1 MSYRDVLAMRD
12 KQLGARPCFPLT
24 FPDTLDKP
32 AQGMSARQGQDAQ
45 RLGAKPASP
54 VPARHAPKSFF
65 SRLFR
70 SHPHAR

>member
-54 VPARHAPKSFF
+54 VRQDAPKSLF